1 MKMIAPSILSAD
13 GGRLSQEIQAVEKA
27 GADWI
32 HVDVMDGQFVPNI
45 TMGPAIISAV
55 RKATKLPFDVHLMIK
70 NPEYK
75 LPWIGIQKED
85 IVTIHYEST
94 FQVQRATILDAAAGL
109 FAARGF
115 HHASMAEIAR
125 ECGVSKAL
133 LYHYYRDKEH
143 ILYDI
148 AAGHVEELLAIVAEV
163 EAAAAAPRERLERL
177 ILRFMQAYEG
187 GRRQHVVLIQDVK
200 FLSPEQRARIH
211 EQERRVVRAFALT
224 IEAVEPGLR
233 GVALDKAVAMVL
245 FGMMNWTFTWLRP
258 EGTLSYEALARV
270 VARVFVRGIAGLAT
284 EAVQAPA
291 GGSEAALPRG
301 VCERS

>member
-1 MKMIAPSILSAD
+1 MARGKAP
-13 GGRLSQEIQAVEKA
+13 
-27 GADWI
+27 
-32 HVDVMDGQFVPNI
+32 
-45 TMGPAIISAV
+45 
-55 RKATKLPFDVHLMIK
+55 
-70 NPEYK
+70 
-75 LPWIGIQKED
+75 
-85 IVTIHYEST
+85 T
-94 FQVQRATILDAAAGL
+94 FQLQRATILDAAAGL

-115 HHASMAEIAR
+115 HNASMAEIAR

-148 AAGHVEELLAIVAEV
+148 AAGHVEDLLEIVAEV
-163 EAAAAAPRERLERL
+163 EAAAASPRDRLERL

-224 IEAVEPGLR
+224 IEEVEPGLR
-233 GVALDKAVAMVL
+233 GAALDKAVAMVL

-258 EGTLSYEALARV
+258 EGALSYVELARV
-270 VARVFVRGIAGLAT
+270 VTRVFLHGIAGLA
-284 EAVQAPA
+284 A
-291 GGSEAALPRG
+291 EAASLPDGALRTA
-301 VCERS
+301 RP

>member
-1 MKMIAPSILSAD
+1 MARGKAP
-13 GGRLSQEIQAVEKA
+13 
-27 GADWI
+27 
-32 HVDVMDGQFVPNI
+32 
-45 TMGPAIISAV
+45 
-55 RKATKLPFDVHLMIK
+55 
-70 NPEYK
+70 
-75 LPWIGIQKED
+75 
-85 IVTIHYEST
+85 T
-94 FQVQRATILDAAAGL
+94 FQIQRATILDAAAGL

-270 VARVFVRGIAGLAT
+270 VARVFVRGIAGLAA
-284 EAVQAPA
+284 EAVQASA
-291 GGSEAALPRG
+291 GGSETALPRG
-301 VCERS
+301 VFERS

>member
-1 MKMIAPSILSAD
+1 LPGTI
-13 GGRLSQEIQAVEKA
+13 RL
-27 GADWI
+27 
-32 HVDVMDGQFVPNI
+32 
-45 TMGPAIISAV
+45 PAIERKNRPACV
-55 RKATKLPFDVHLMIK
+55 RSSTTERPQQRTNYPMARGKAP
-70 NPEYK
+70 
-75 LPWIGIQKED
+75 
-85 IVTIHYEST
+85 T

-233 GVALDKAVAMVL
+233 GLALDKAVAMVL

>member
-1 MKMIAPSILSAD
+1 MARGKAP
-13 GGRLSQEIQAVEKA
+13 
-27 GADWI
+27 
-32 HVDVMDGQFVPNI
+32 
-45 TMGPAIISAV
+45 
-55 RKATKLPFDVHLMIK
+55 
-70 NPEYK
+70 
-75 LPWIGIQKED
+75 
-85 IVTIHYEST
+85 T

-233 GVALDKAVAMVL
+233 GLALDKAVAMVL

-258 EGTLSYEALARV
+258 EGTLSYEELARV
-270 VARVFVRGIAGLAT
+270 VTRIFLHGIAGFAA
-284 EAVQAPA
+284 EAAHASAGAAGIAPA
-291 GGSEAALPRG
+291 RGAL
-301 VCERS
+301 ERS

>member
-1 MKMIAPSILSAD
+1 MARGKAP
-13 GGRLSQEIQAVEKA
+13 
-27 GADWI
+27 
-32 HVDVMDGQFVPNI
+32 
-45 TMGPAIISAV
+45 
-55 RKATKLPFDVHLMIK
+55 
-70 NPEYK
+70 
-75 LPWIGIQKED
+75 
-85 IVTIHYEST
+85 T
-94 FQVQRATILDAAAGL
+94 FQVQRATIVDAAAGL

-115 HHASMAEIAR
+115 HNASMAEIAR

-148 AAGHVEELLAIVAEV
+148 AAGHVEDLLEIVAEV
-163 EAAAAAPRERLERL
+163 EAAAASPRDRLERL

-224 IEAVEPGLR
+224 VEEVEPGLR
-233 GVALDKAVAMVL
+233 GAALDKAVAMVL